1 MDENDSELVVPVIR
15 EEVHADAV
23 PVPTGGVRV
32 TKHTGT
38 HDEILEQELR
48 KGRVE
53 IKRVKTNRVVDGPQP
68 LQRTGNTV
76 IIPVVSEILRVE
88 KQWVVTEEI
97 HLTQLEELETVQQKV
112 AVNQEQAVIERLDES
127 GNPIGEIDAPL
138 ETDPVAGR
146 VRPATLVARSQT
158 GAQSSERRSK
168 LKSVFETRPEKK

>member
-1 MDENDSELVVPVIR
+1 MDENDSELVIPVVH

-32 TKHTGT
+32 TKHTDT

-68 LQRTGNTV
+68 VQRNGNTV
-76 IIPVVSEILRVE
+76 IIPVVSEVLRVE

-97 HLTQLEELETVQQKV
+97 HLTQIEERETVQQKV
-112 AVNQEQAVIERLDES
+112 NVNQEQAVIERLDES
-127 GNPIGEIDAPL
+127 GNPVGQIDAPL
-138 ETDPVAGR
+138 ETDPVSGR
-146 VRPATLVARSQT
+146 VRPATVVARTRGSTQPP
-158 GAQSSERRSK
+158 ERRSK
-168 LKSVFETRPEKK
+168 LKSVFESNPKKK

>member
-1 MDENDSELVVPVIR
+1 MDENDNELVIPVVH
-15 EEVHADAV
+15 EELHADAV

-32 TKHTGT
+32 TKHTET

-68 LQRTGNTV
+68 VQRSGDTV
-76 IIPVVSEILRVE
+76 IIPVVSEVLRVE

-97 HLTQLEELETVQQKV
+97 HLTQIEERETVQQKV
-112 AVNQEQAVIERLDES
+112 PVNQEQAVIERLDES

-138 ETDPVAGR
+138 ETDPVSGR
-146 VRPATLVARSQT
+146 VRPATVVARSRERTQPS
-158 GAQSSERRSK
+158 GRRSK
-168 LKSVFETRPEKK
+168 LKSVFESRPEKK